1 MAYMTDAGRVDG
13 RRKRGE
19 DNRDRII
26 GAMLALIREGNYAPG
41 AEQVAARAEVGLRT
55 VFRHFEDM
63 DRLYREIARP
73 LEAELRHLA
82 QKPFTSTHW
91 QDCILELVDRRCH
104 AFEKLAPYR
113 RAANVHRHRSEQLAQ
128 DGRRFATVLREIL
141 KHNLP
146 EEFRGSDL
154 LETLDVLMSIETW
167 LRLREEQG
175 LSPARSREVLESAVR
190 RLLELPAQNA

>member
-1 MAYMTDAGRVDG
+1 
-13 RRKRGE
+13 
-19 DNRDRII
+19 
-26 GAMLALIREGNYAPG
+26 MLALIREGNYTPR

-141 KHNLP
+141 SHNLP

>member
-1 MAYMTDAGRVDG
+1 
-13 RRKRGE
+13 
-19 DNRDRII
+19 
-26 GAMLALIREGNYAPG
+26 MLALIREGNYTPR

-82 QKPFTSTHW
+82 QKPFTSDHW
-91 QDCILELVDRRCH
+91 QDCILELVVRRCH

-141 KHNLP
+141 SHNLP